1 MQNQAEQAPKGQ
13 ETLDTLKALVITTT
27 RLKIAPAEI
36 RDNANLFDDCGLD
49 STSVVDLV
57 FAIEEA
63 FDINIPEEE
72 IDAELFQSIKKLA
85 EFIDSKRAAN
95 HRPGAQ

>member
-1 MQNQAEQAPKGQ
+1 MQTQTEQTPTGR

-27 RLKIAPAEI
+27 HLKIAPAEI

-57 FAIEEA
+57 FGIEEA
-63 FDINIPEEE
+63 FGISVPEDE

-85 EFIDSKRAAN
+85 EYIDSKRAAN
-95 HRPGAQ
+95 HGAGTQ